1 MADDRNEPSTGIA
14 RNRHKIDISLLQTF
28 HLVAR
33 TGSFSAASR
42 ELNISYQSAANHVRR
57 LEQIYGARLIEAEKG
72 ARQITLTPQGRAL
85 HVSLGD
91 EMETILSRLSVLMH
105 DVHSVLRVGVPQA
118 LFHQFF
124 PDILRS
130 FRAEEPEIEL
140 AFFEHDTTLEK
151 MMMGGGALDAA
162 ISERSFSHPA
172 ISQRLIGTYRL
183 ALVYPQDWAPPPRGP
198 VTNAPDLTVFR
209 DRPFVTYETG
219 QIVRSRAVDFMT
231 RAMQAPPAHRH
242 LCLGVHQRDQADQG
256 RAWLRHLA
264 GMERRPRRERR
275 RQDHSRGYGAD
286 DTLVR
291 EFGLSWN
298 EQVHPALASILPDG
312 FCRRSGSESGRITG
326 VTAPSKALPLPPAR
340 TPRPA
345 APGRSP
351 PIPQP
356 ASRSSGFR

>member
-14 RNRHKIDISLLQTF
+14 RKRHKIDISLLQTF

-42 ELNISYQSAANHVRR
+42 ELNISYQSVANHVRR

-91 EMETILSRLSVLMH
+91 ELETILSRLSVLMH

-140 AFFEHDTTLEK
+140 AFFERDTTLEK
-151 MMMGGGALDAA
+151 MMMGGALDAA

-183 ALVYPQDWAPPPRGP
+183 ALVYPQDWAPPPRDP

-231 RAMQAPPAHRH
+231 RAMQAPPRIATSASGSTSVTR
-242 LCLGVHQRDQADQG
+242 LIK
-256 RAWLRHLA
+256 A
-264 GMERRPRRERR
+264 GL
-275 RQDHSRGYGAD
+275 GYG
-286 DTLVR
+286 
-291 EFGLSWN
+291 
-298 EQVHPALASILPDG
+298 ILPEWSAGPD
-312 FCRRSGSESGRITG
+312 ESGVAKIILEDMEPMTLWFANSAFLGTNRFIQLLHRSCQT
-326 VTAPSKALPLPPAR
+326 VFAADPAVKV
-340 TPRPA
+340 A
-345 APGRSP
+345 E
-351 PIPQP
+351 
-356 ASRSSGFR
+356 